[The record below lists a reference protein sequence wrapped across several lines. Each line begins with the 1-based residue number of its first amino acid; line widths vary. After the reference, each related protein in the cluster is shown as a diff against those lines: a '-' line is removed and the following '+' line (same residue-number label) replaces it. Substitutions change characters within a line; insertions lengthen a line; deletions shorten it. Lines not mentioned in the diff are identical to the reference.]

1 MRKIIAICLLALLLG
16 ICMPLG
22 GTVAHAQT
30 ATPYDPAVEGILSGY
45 YGMDGQYITGIAPGT
60 AAQKLRAVCAPAQLQ
75 VSTDIVGTGTTVS
88 TVVGETT
95 VTATAVV
102 TGDLNGDSSVSITDL
117 LMIKSRVLGNELE
130 SVREKAGDLN
140 GDGLVTIT
148 DFLKIKAHILG
159 QSAVTPVT
167 TQSTTPMVLLEPGHT
182 APWGGGV
189 TYGGAREDIA
199 AIDENGN
206 IHALAE
212 GSSFVYAYDA
222 QGNLSDRIMVTV
234 LSEPLTV
241 SLGQDS
247 MRLIKDR
254 THTLVPVLNHPVSA
268 TLTWQ
273 SSDPAIVTVENG
285 VLQGIAYG
293 SATVTVTLENGNQA
307 QIRVDVIPALT
318 GLSIERKLYKVKP
331 NADKALTLITEPADG
346 GEEFIWSSSDPAIAS
361 VKDGVVTGHKYGT
374 VTVTATGK
382 HSGITASCRVKVC
395 NVKQVAFTFDDGP
408 SAQTTKLLNFLKES
422 DIRVTFFLVG
432 NRITSYEKQVLREM
446 QEGHEIGYH
455 SYDHKNQTRL
465 SDEVIK
471 SYFQKSDD
479 LLREITGQG
488 FTVWR
493 TPGGNYDQR
502 VLDCVELPHILWSV
516 DSQDWVS
523 RSTAAVYR
531 AIRNCPD
538 GSIVLMHDLYSFTV
552 NGAIQAMTEMQAG
565 DYEFLTVTELLSRDG
580 TPPEPSVNYRKG

>member
-1 MRKIIAICLLALLLG
+1 MRKIAVICLLVLLVG
-16 ICMPLG
+16 ICIPLG

-30 ATPYDPAVEGILSGY
+30 TAFYDPAAEGILSGY
-45 YGMDGQYITGIAPGT
+45 YGIDGQYITGVAPGT
-60 AAQKLRAVCAPAQLQ
+60 TAQKLRAVCAPARLQ
-75 VSTDIVGTGTTVS
+75 VSADIVGTGTTVS
-88 TVVGETT
+88 AVVGETT

-102 TGDLNGDSSVSITDL
+102 TGDLNGDSSISITDL
-117 LMIKSRVLGNELE
+117 LMIKSRVLGNALE
-130 SVREKAGDLN
+130 PVRERAGDLN

-148 DFLKIKAHILG
+148 DFLRIKAHILG
-159 QSAVTPVT
+159 QSSVTPVT
-167 TQSTTPMVLLEPGHT
+167 TQSATPMVLLQPGQT
-182 APWGGGV
+182 ASWSGGV
-189 TYGGAREDIA
+189 TYSSGDETVVS
-199 AIDENGN
+199 IDENGN
-206 IHALAE
+206 IQGLTE
-212 GSSFVYAYDA
+212 GSAFVYAYDG
-222 QGNLSDRIMVTV
+222 QGNLSDRILATV

-241 SLGQDS
+241 SLGQS
-247 MRLIKDR
+247 TMRLVKDR

-268 TLTWQ
+268 SLTWQ

-307 QIRVDVIPALT
+307 QIQVEVIPALT

-331 NADKALTLITEPADG
+331 NAEKVLTLITQPADG
-346 GEEFIWSSSDPAIAS
+346 GEEFVWSSSDPAIAS
-361 VKDGVVTGHKYGT
+361 VKDGVVTGHQYGT

-382 HSGITASCRVKVC
+382 HSGLAASCQVKVC

-408 SAQTTKLLNFLKES
+408 SAQTTKLLNFLKEN

-432 NRITSYEKQVLREM
+432 NRITSYEKQVLRQM

-465 SDEVIK
+465 SDEEIK
-471 SYFQKSDD
+471 TYFQKSDD

-488 FTVWR
+488 FTLWR

-516 DSQDWVS
+516 DSQDWVT
-523 RSTAAVYR
+523 RSSAAVYR
-531 AIRNCPD
+531 AIRNCRD